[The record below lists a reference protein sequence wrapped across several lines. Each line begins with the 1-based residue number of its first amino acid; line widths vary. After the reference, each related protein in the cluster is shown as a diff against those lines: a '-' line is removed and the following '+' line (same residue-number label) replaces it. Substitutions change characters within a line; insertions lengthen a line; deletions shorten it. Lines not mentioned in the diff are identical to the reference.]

1 MSSDPAHFYSRTRD
15 ARKII
20 VVDLGF
26 PGDTIR
32 LSPAL
37 WELKRLY
44 PKAALHVL
52 TSAGLAEIEAKT
64 VPGIVLKQLGQQ

>member
-26 PGDTIR
+26 LGDTIS
-32 LSPAL
+32 LAPAL

-44 PKAALHVL
+44 PKQRS
-52 TSAGLAEIEAKT
+52 TS
-64 VPGIVLKQLGQQ
+64 